1 MSEKLVIKY
10 LSPSTG
16 QYEFATVQD
25 VGDLEKLNTNVKTD
39 LVSAINEILLRG
51 TGNGGGGNGGG
62 NGQGGGGGTQPV
74 NPDIQKAIDNINNE
88 LKKLR
93 ESSLSKKQMEEVNK
107 AFNDNITEIVNNLN
121 KKFDESKKANDE
133 SIKTKI
139 AELSN
144 VIDRHISDN
153 NANIGSLNSSVEN
166 VKRDLERAKSDIG
179 NFETE
184 KEKTSLA
191 IDELKASV
199 ALKAEKQTLD
209 LMNQAVQK
217 LNSQVD
223 LNTEGLKATVSKNE
237 LSLVTDRLT
246 NSESRIEI
254 AEGKINTAVS
264 KKELLTEIA
273 KAKGVGSNL
282 LKGTRDLSGWTKD
295 GAVSETSD
303 YYREAKVFTLPTG
316 NSVISFNMDDLEV
329 GKSYTASIYAKV
341 LNNDPLVNI
350 TFTHGS
356 ETLPMSRTTE
366 DTTILNEWKRVAVS
380 FVAQAEKERV
390 SFRYNGLT
398 SSNTGY
404 IAGPKIESGPLATA
418 WQPSVSDQLEVIR
431 DLSTKVNQTAS
442 DYTVLQTSMESMGN
456 RVTQTEQSLQ
466 ANSDGIKLQAQKVT
480 KVEEDIKT
488 VRSELKVEADSV
500 TQKVTQALTNK
511 LESTNIELN
520 NRVINGNAFAPLN
533 KGWRQM
539 SENVTRTTVDGQN
552 YIVLNGTT
560 ALSSAITS
568 NAFYTK
574 DGEKLRIGFDIMSG
588 KVLTDEI
595 VATLEIYDISD
606 SRIMRKEF
614 MFNELQTLYGDSKYV
629 DYTISN
635 PNAKKASIR
644 LVSNQNG
651 LKFTNVYVRGAGISG
666 LGYTPASQD
675 TSLITGEVEAGIRNT
690 ADQVSLYANK
700 IQQLGEK
707 VDKQTAEF
715 NVRAGQIEAKIIDKD
730 NVVQTINAAPEG
742 LTIDFKKVKFT
753 SEVLAPFM
761 DISKGLAVRNG
772 QNVVLG
778 ADSDGN
784 ILMNVSKLTINGKSY
799 ADKLS
804 DMETDFAKKIKAS
817 EDKIKPDIDKISDS
831 LQDVSKKTIDLEK
844 NANKEMSSL
853 RSSMDSLIAEYSLR
867 FADANADRIK
877 LRQELEQAIL
887 TETGRALQRVAVIEN
902 NLGNFVE
909 RWNFLDRQIS
919 LSNEG
924 LVIGNKATNTY
935 VLLNDKAI
943 AFINNG
949 QPVASIA
956 GGVLKINQAIFIKE
970 IQIGEFLI
978 SEYKKNHLTFR
989 YIGS

>member
-39 LVSAINEILLRG
+39 LVSAINEILLHG

-184 KEKTSLA
+184 KEKTNLA

-209 LMNQAVQK
+209 LMNQSVQK
-217 LNSQVD
+217 LSTQVD

-246 NSESRIEI
+246 SSESRIEI
-254 AEGKINTAVS
+254 AEGKINNAVS

-282 LKGTRDLSGWTKD
+282 LKGTRDLSGWTKN

-303 YYREAKVFTLPTG
+303 YYREAKVFTLPTS
-316 NSVISFNMDDLEV
+316 NAVISFDMDGLET
-329 GKSYTASIYAKV
+329 GKTYTASIYAKIK
-341 LNNDPLVNI
+341 NNDPLVNI

-380 FVAQAEKERV
+380 FVAQSERERV

-431 DLSTKVNQTAS
+431 DLNTRVSQTAS
-442 DYTVLQTSMESMGN
+442 DYTVLQSSMESMGN

-466 ANSDGIKLQAQKVT
+466 ANSDGIRLQAQKIT

-539 SENVTRTTVDGQN
+539 SENVTRDT
-552 YIVLNGTT
+552 VLNGTT

-574 DGEKLRIGFDIMSG
+574 DGEKLRIGFDIVSR
-588 KVLTDEI
+588 KVLTDDI

-606 SRIMRKEF
+606 TRIMRKEF

-761 DISKGLAVRNG
+761 DISKGLVVRNG